1 MKMLFNKNLVP
12 SGKNGRQMKSFVI
25 SRVVSIRWE
34 FFLLFFFFSSL
45 SFLYFLGCGS
55 AEIKPVEIYSEDM
68 CSQCRMA
75 ISEHV
80 FASEMIMADGEV
92 FKFDDLSCLEK
103 FREKSAGR
111 KIAATFVKEY
121 ETKKWLPYER
131 STIVRTGIRT
141 PMGSGKVA
149 FADSSQARE
158 YVKKF
163 PVLN

>member
-1 MKMLFNKNLVP
+1 MKTLHSKNLVSSAE
-12 SGKNGRQMKSFVI
+12 SGRWIGSFFV
-25 SRVVSIRWE
+25 RWLVSIRWE
-34 FFLLFFFFSSL
+34 FCFLFFFFISL
-45 SFLYFLGCGS
+45 AFLALHGCGS
-55 AEIKPVEIYSEDM
+55 AEIKPVEIYPEDM

-111 KIAATFVKEY
+111 KIAATFVKDY

-131 STIVRTGIRT
+131 SVIVQTSLKT

-149 FADSSQARE
+149 LADSARAKE
-158 YVKKF
+158 FLKNF
-163 PVLN
+163 Q